1 MRLSRLQKYI
11 LTKCYYDKKGIVG
24 RRELYD
30 FYSKEDLAHR
40 KKSVEIAVHN
50 SIERLVEKDLLTAY
64 GHKTAKRWFIHKAK
78 ITAKGKKT
86 IKEIIKRGRRKSLA
100 KK

>member
-11 LTKCYYDKKGIVG
+11 LAKCYYDKKGIAG
-24 RRELYD
+24 RREFYD
-30 FYSKEDLAHR
+30 FYSKEELNNR
-40 KKSVEIAVHN
+40 RKSVEIAVHN

-78 ITAKGKKT
+78 ITNSGKKVIREL
-86 IKEIIKRGRRKSLA
+86 IKGGRQKPLV
-100 KK
+100 K